1 LNENIISSENINQ
14 IAGYFE
20 TVPLWPFVLF
30 GLLGL
35 VAIFVE
41 ILNRKRRANAI
52 DNFRYTIEIELADL
66 YPRHK
71 GWPKNINTYLC
82 SRLPEMQHNF
92 EVLRVFIPQDRLLSY
107 NTDWNN
113 FRDFCHNI
121 TDEQCAVAQQS
132 ASSDSTADTDSAIAM
147 RKEPDPKETL
157 HKLISDLLKHTHL

>member
-1 LNENIISSENINQ
+1 MNNENLDQ

-35 VAIFVE
+35 VAVFVE

-52 DNFRYTIEIELADL
+52 DNFRYTIETELADM
-66 YPRHK
+66 YPQHK
-71 GWPKNINTYLC
+71 RWPQNINAYLC

-92 EVLRVFIPQDRLLSY
+92 EVLRVFIPQDRLLEY

-113 FRDFCHNI
+113 FRDFCRTI
-121 TDEQCAVAQQS
+121 TDEQCAAAGQPGQS
-132 ASSDSTADTDSAIAM
+132 ANN
-147 RKEPDPKETL
+147 EPDPKDVF
-157 HKLISDLLKHTHL
+157 HKLVSDLLKHTHL

>member
-1 LNENIISSENINQ
+1 MNENIDQ

-35 VAIFVE
+35 VAVFVE

-52 DNFRYTIEIELADL
+52 DNFRYTIETELVAL
-66 YPRHK
+66 YPKHK
-71 GWPKNINTYLC
+71 GWPRDINTYLC
-82 SRLPEMQHNF
+82 SRLPEMQQNF

-113 FRDFCHNI
+113 FCDFCRTI
-121 TDEQCAVAQQS
+121 TDEKCAVAEQPS
-132 ASSDSTADTDSAIAM
+132 PSDGTAGTQKTTH
-147 RKEPDPKETL
+147 KEPDPKEVF
-157 HKLISDLLKHTHL
+157 HKLVENLLKHTHL

>member
-1 LNENIISSENINQ
+1 MNENIDQ
-14 IAGYFE
+14 IAKYFE

-35 VAIFVE
+35 VAVFVE

-52 DNFRYTIEIELADL
+52 DNFRYTIETELAVL
-66 YPRHK
+66 YPKHK
-71 GWPKNINTYLC
+71 GWPRNINSYLC

-113 FRDFCHNI
+113 FCDFCRTI
-121 TDEQCAVAQQS
+121 TDDKCAAAEQPP
-132 ASSDSTADTDSAIAM
+132 ASDGSSQ
-147 RKEPDPKETL
+147 KEPNPKEVFHTL
-157 HKLISDLLKHTHL
+157 VDNLLKHTHL